1 VAITPGTMLRIHV
14 PELVPEPG
22 ATLQWVLQ
30 PK

>member
-1 VAITPGTMLRIHV
+1 VAITPGTMLRILV